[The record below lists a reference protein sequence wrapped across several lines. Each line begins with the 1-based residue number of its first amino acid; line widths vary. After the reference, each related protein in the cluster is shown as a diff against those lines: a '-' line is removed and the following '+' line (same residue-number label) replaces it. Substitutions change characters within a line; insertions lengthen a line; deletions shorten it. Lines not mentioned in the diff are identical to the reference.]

1 MRLDHCFPPT
11 CKNEFTTLASELSL
25 RTLLPQFKG
34 NERQKRLNI
43 MYKIRKL
50 CIVVESSIKTKS
62 HSIEWKNIFANHTSN
77 KQLIFKIYKNLIG
90 LKKMNTISL
99 IKTWA
104 EDPNTYL
111 FQERH
116 TDGHQAH
123 ERHHFSLG
131 KCKSKSQ
138 WDATSHYETMPV
150 SPKTSMGEDVKKNDI
165 LYTVCWNII
174 LPLWNTVWSFS

>member
-1 MRLDHCFPPT
+1 MILDHCFPPT

-77 KQLIFKIYKNLIG
+77 KQLISKIYKNLIG

-99 IKTWA
+99 SRRGQKIQIHTFSKK
-104 EDPNTYL
+104 DI
-111 FQERH
+111 QMVIRH
-116 TDGHQAH
+116 MKDI
-123 ERHHFSLG
+123 
-131 KCKSKSQ
+131 
-138 WDATSHYETMPV
+138 TSHQGNASQNHNEILPHTCETMPV
-150 SPKTSMGEDVKKNDI
+150 SPKTSMGEDVKKNEI
-165 LYTVCWNII
+165 LYTVCWDII
-174 LPLWNTVWSFS
+174 